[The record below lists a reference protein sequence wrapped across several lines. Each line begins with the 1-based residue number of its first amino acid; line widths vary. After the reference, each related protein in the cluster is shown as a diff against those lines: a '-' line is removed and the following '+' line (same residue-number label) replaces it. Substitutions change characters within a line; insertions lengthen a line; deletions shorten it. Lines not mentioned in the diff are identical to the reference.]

1 MTRLSAKSERRQR
14 LDGPFPLAAMDN
26 LAQALRRGYRLARQ
40 RQLTRRALLDLQAA
54 ELKDIGLSAEQI
66 AVLQEQGFELRDEG
80 WEFGMS
86 SKVLF
91 GNNLDRLNPDSRNTL
106 TKIAHALLAVDIDKV
121 RLEGHTDNYGDEGYN
136 QKLSERRAESVAAVF
151 REAGMPAANIEV
163 RGLGMSKPVADNKT
177 RAGRSE
183 NRRVAIIVPA
193 E

>member
-1 MTRLSAKSERRQR
+1 MLPQR
-14 LDGPFPLAAMDN
+14 LHPSRLLA
-26 LAQALRRGYRLARQ
+26 LALFSLMLGLAGCQ
-40 RQLTRRALLDLQAA
+40 TKPPQT
-54 ELKDIGLSAEQI
+54 GLSAEQI

>member
-1 MTRLSAKSERRQR
+1 M
-14 LDGPFPLAAMDN
+14 
-26 LAQALRRGYRLARQ
+26 
-40 RQLTRRALLDLQAA
+40 
-54 ELKDIGLSAEQI
+54 
-66 AVLQEQGFELRDEG
+66 
-80 WEFGMS
+80 
-86 SKVLF
+86 
-91 GNNLDRLNPDSRNTL
+91 
-106 TKIAHALLAVDIDKV
+106 
-121 RLEGHTDNYGDEGYN
+121 EGHTDNYGDEGYN

>member
-1 MTRLSAKSERRQR
+1 
-14 LDGPFPLAAMDN
+14 
-26 LAQALRRGYRLARQ
+26 
-40 RQLTRRALLDLQAA
+40 
-54 ELKDIGLSAEQI
+54 SAEQI

-106 TKIAHALLAVDIDKV
+106 TKIARALLAVDIDKV

-151 REAGMPAANIEV
+151 RE
-163 RGLGMSKPVADNKT
+163 
-177 RAGRSE
+177 
-183 NRRVAIIVPA
+183 
-193 E
+193 